1 MSCCDP
7 EARREEAE
15 VYGRRPGEQRLHHPQ
30 EGGAGR
36 PSCSGGMRELGT
48 TSVPCGKVGVFRG
61 GGRRDRSSLAASGFK
76 WAGGRS
82 G

>member
-1 MSCCDP
+1 MSCCVP

-15 VYGRRPGEQRLHHPQ
+15 VYGRGPGEHRLHHPQ
-30 EGGAGR
+30 EGGAGG
-36 PSCSGGMRELGT
+36 PSCSGGVRELGT
-48 TSVPCGKVGVFRG
+48 TSVPCRKVEVFGVGDG
-61 GGRRDRSSLAASGFK
+61 GTSSLAASGFK